1 MAMRRTAVRVLVV
14 EEFAAERLLLVNRL
28 RDLGVEE
35 VLATGGL
42 QTALD
47 LARGPS
53 AVDVVLCTIKG
64 PDLQA
69 LELIRRLGEH
79 AVDASLVLVAG
90 CHQALV
96 QSACDLARGY
106 GLAVGGVLERPIV
119 PERLRAVMEAAVPA
133 PPDLHVVHDPPP
145 PGRLARA
152 LVDGSL
158 GAEFQP
164 QVALDS
170 GCVVGAEA
178 LLRWVGPEP
187 PQVTPRTL
195 VATLEAAGQMGRLT
209 RTMLQRAAEEV
220 VRWGHHGRR
229 MRVSVNIS
237 ATLLDDVGLVE
248 EWVGVVADARAP
260 ADLITLELTED
271 ALVTDLSVAMQVLD
285 RLGEA
290 GFHLAMDDF
299 GTGYS
304 TLSLLGALPL
314 TELKVDRSLIQ
325 GVADDWRRQA
335 MVDSVL
341 RLCQRLG
348 LRSVAEGVET
358 HEDLAVLRD
367 LGCDIAQG
375 WLFAPAMSW
384 ADFAD
389 FVERDEPRL
398 VTGPAAVARGSIGA

>member
-1 MAMRRTAVRVLVV
+1 MTMRRTAVRVLVV

-79 AVDASLVLVAG
+79 AVDASLVL
-90 CHQALV
+90 
-96 QSACDLARGY
+96 
-106 GLAVGGVLERPIV
+106 
-119 PERLRAVMEAAVPA
+119 
-133 PPDLHVVHDPPP
+133 
-145 PGRLARA
+145 
-152 LVDGSL
+152 
-158 GAEFQP
+158 
-164 QVALDS
+164 
-170 GCVVGAEA
+170 
-178 LLRWVGPEP
+178 
-187 PQVTPRTL
+187 
-195 VATLEAAGQMGRLT
+195 
-209 RTMLQRAAEEV
+209 
-220 VRWGHHGRR
+220 
-229 MRVSVNIS
+229 
-237 ATLLDDVGLVE
+237 
-248 EWVGVVADARAP
+248 
-260 ADLITLELTED
+260 ELTED

-299 GTGYS
+299 GTGYL